1 MLDAGR
7 HFYPP
12 PPRFC
17 AFKQDTDNLIN
28 SDTYSRE
35 RSLDLYAAFRL
46 NSDDAAVAGVQ
57 VRWGAKRGVGVIP
70 EIEAPGRAV
79 EAGACSG
86 WRI

>member
-12 PPRFC
+12 PPDSARSMR
-17 AFKQDTDNLIN
+17 A
-28 SDTYSRE
+28 TYARGE
-35 RSLDLYAAFRL
+35 
-46 NSDDAAVAGVQ
+46 
-57 VRWGAKRGVGVIP
+57 GVGVIP